1 MYTYTTIP
9 ELIELLDK
17 HWNDNETFSL
27 HYKHDTEYNLIHFTL
42 LQNGNILHEAYF
54 EIDNVNF
61 QVRFFHE
68 IQEMPELRMF
78 LDKFDKFK
86 YRPENPETILTG
98 KPIQLGSHVMV
109 SDPCYDTDTWC
120 NGDLKNVLPGTWR
133 TKAIY
138 MYDRCTDLIAH
149 HKDVPEPTFDKYE
162 KTDIVVG
169 VDSGQAG
176 IYDYNHFAKMCKNEK
191 WYESMCTSVSSMTMP
206 LSPLEQRCYN
216 ELKQKFPNGETES
229 HDTLEEF
236 FELRSVFKIKY
247 GIDIIHF
254 KVCPNNLKVGY
265 IEQLSTD
272 KHSVVSSSGYGDG
285 SYDCYVARNEQGQII
300 AIRINYITAEKLEN
314 DY

>member
-61 QVRFFHE
+61 QVRFFYE

-78 LDKFDKFK
+78 LNKFDKFK
-86 YRPENPETILTG
+86 YRPENPETIITG

-120 NGDLKNVLPGTWR
+120 NGDLKDVLPGTWC

-138 MYDRCTDLIAH
+138 MYDRCTDLIAY
-149 HKDVPEPTFDKYE
+149 HKDIPEPTFDQYE

-191 WYESMCTSVSSMTMP
+191 WYNSMCTSVSSMTMP
-206 LSPLEQRCYN
+206 LSPLEQRCYDDCKHV
-216 ELKQKFPNGETES
+216 LPFHDVTES
-229 HDTLEEF
+229 RLEEF
-236 FELRSVFKIKY
+236 FNLRPIAKIKY
-247 GIDIIHF
+247 GIDILHF
-254 KVCPNNLKVGY
+254 NLCPNNLKVGY
-265 IEQLSTD
+265 MEQLSTD

-300 AIRINYITAEKLEN
+300 AIRINYITAEELEN

>member
-1 MYTYTTIP
+1 MYTYSTIP
-9 ELIELLDK
+9 ELIALLDK

-27 HYKHDTEYNLIHFTL
+27 HYKHDKKYDLIEFTL

-61 QVRFFHE
+61 PVRFFHQ

-78 LDKFDKFK
+78 LNKFDQYKFK
-86 YRPENPETILTG
+86 PENPETVLRG
-98 KPIQLGSHVMV
+98 EDIQLSSHVMV

-120 NGDLKNVLPGTWR
+120 NGDLKNVLPGTWH

-138 MYDRCTDLIAH
+138 MYDRCTDLIVY
-149 HKDVPEPTFDKYE
+149 HKDVPEPTFDQYE

-191 WYESMCTSVSSMTMP
+191 WFDSMCTHQSSMTMP
-206 LSPLEQRCYN
+206 LSPLEQRCLDDN
-216 ELKQKFPNGETES
+216 KDLLPFHEVSES
-229 HDTLEEF
+229 SLEEF
-236 FELRSVFKIKY
+236 FNLRPIAKIKY
-247 GIDIIHF
+247 DIDILGF
-254 KVCPNNLKVGY
+254 NLCPNNLKVGF
-265 IEQLSTD
+265 IEKLSTD

-285 SYDCYVARNEQGQII
+285 SYDCYVAKTEHGLIK
-300 AIRINYITAEKLEN
+300 AIRINYITPEELE
-314 DY
+314 DEE